1 MSPEDPSGTG
11 DGGECWEEL
20 GGQLLWGYAW
30 SFAPERKRA
39 GSLVIVASAGARQE
53 GGYDDHW
60 QGGQKLAASRTE
72 PIGPSGQGSM
82 ALCSHSGS
90 LG

>member
-30 SFAPERKRA
+30 SIAPERVCSERERDHSS
-39 GSLVIVASAGARQE
+39 SLRGRGRKGAMMITGRE
-53 GGYDDHW
+53 DRKW
-60 QGGQKLAASRTE
+60 QHLGR
-72 PIGPSGQGSM
+72 
-82 ALCSHSGS
+82 S
-90 LG
+90 L